1 MCVDRWV
8 RLHLSLVWCVAC
20 EKHLADVKSMWYII
34 NVGCEIMY
42 LNWCW
47 ACVDRDYTVVMNWF
61 ERGGKL
67 FVECEKYIGDT
78 I

>member
-1 MCVDRWV
+1 M
-8 RLHLSLVWCVAC
+8 RLHLSLVW

-42 LNWCW
+42 LNW
-47 ACVDRDYTVVMNWF
+47 F

-67 FVECEKYIGDT
+67 FVDTEKYTGDT